1 MLELLTAEPFS
12 QSNFAGFLEIAST
25 HIKQSCRSGRQI
37 LLDQIARMDAIER
50 SVYAAWV
57 PYHIRRRY
65 IGTWKTKFGFKVN
78 LNKDKY
84 KN

>member
-25 HIKQSCRSGRQI
+25 HIKQSYRSGRQI

-65 IGTWKTKFGFKVN
+65 IGT
-78 LNKDKY
+78 
-84 KN
+84 